1 MLYKFVDNNYQK
13 ILKDR
18 LSIFIFAVIIAL
30 AVISF
35 IIITIILSFLH
46 ILFRPL
52 IILDIFPYSL
62 AIGGLLWG
70 LNFALK
76 WIKNLKLYCVA
87 KEIHIYDDRFE
98 FITPAGLRMVAKF
111 EWIGLIDAVEEDPYA
126 LIFYYDENLR
136 RCNYLY
142 LSNDLVP
149 HIVAQY
155 KKWVERTGRKPCYIV
170 IGKVSKK
177 EAQKSMVILRRLE
190 KSRFC
195 QGARYLWR

>member
-1 MLYKFVDNNYQK
+1 MLYKFVDKDYQK

-18 LSIFIFAVIIAL
+18 LSIFIFAAIMPS

-35 IIITIILSFLH
+35 IVATIILRFLG
-46 ILFRPL
+46 IFRPL

-98 FITPAGLRMVAKF
+98 FITPAGLKMVAKF
-111 EWIGLIDAVEEDPYA
+111 EWIGLIDAIEEDPYA

-195 QGARYLWR
+195 KGARYLWR

>member
-1 MLYKFVDNNYQK
+1 LNHKYIDYDFKK
-13 ILKDR
+13 ILRDR
-18 LSIFIFAVIIAL
+18 LISGIYVITIATIGIIA
-30 AVISF
+30 
-35 IIITIILSFLH
+35 ITAIILLRILH
-46 ILFRPL
+46 IFKPLVVLDALIYSMIIGVFTWL
-52 IILDIFPYSL
+52 IIFS
-62 AIGGLLWG
+62 A
-70 LNFALK
+70 K
-76 WIKNLKLYCVA
+76 KIKYAKLYEVA
-87 KEIHIYDDRFE
+87 KEIYIYDDRLE
-98 FITPAGLRMVAKF
+98 FITPAGLKMVAKF
-111 EWIGLIDAVEEDPYA
+111 EWIGLIDAIEEDLYA

-195 QGARYLWR
+195 KGARYLWR

>member
-1 MLYKFVDNNYQK
+1 MDKYIIIDENYQK

-18 LSIFIFAVIIAL
+18 TNTFRAILVGVSIGLGIVITMVLLRFFNI
-30 AVISF
+30 
-35 IIITIILSFLH
+35 
-46 ILFRPL
+46 FRPL
-52 IILDIFPYSL
+52 IILDILPYSL
-62 AIGGLLWG
+62 IIGTFMYGIIYS
-70 LNFALK
+70 AK

-98 FITPAGLRMVAKF
+98 FITPAGLKMVAKF

-195 QGARYLWR
+195 KGARYLWR

>member
-1 MLYKFVDNNYQK
+1 MRNKYINYDFK
-13 ILKDR
+13 EILKDK
-18 LSIFIFAVIIAL
+18 LIAGIYVSTIATIGIIA
-30 AVISF
+30 IT
-35 IIITIILSFLH
+35 TIILLRLPH
-46 ILFRPL
+46 IFGPL
-52 IILDIFPYSL
+52 IVWDMLIYSIIMGLFIWLIIFS
-62 AIGGLLWG
+62 A
-70 LNFALK
+70 K
-76 WIKNLKLYCVA
+76 KIKYAKLYEVA
-87 KEIHIYDDRFE
+87 KEIYIYDDRLE
-98 FITPAGLRMVAKF
+98 FITPAGLKMVAKF
-111 EWIGLIDAVEEDPYA
+111 EWIGLIDAIEEDMYA

-195 QGARYLWR
+195 KGARYLWR